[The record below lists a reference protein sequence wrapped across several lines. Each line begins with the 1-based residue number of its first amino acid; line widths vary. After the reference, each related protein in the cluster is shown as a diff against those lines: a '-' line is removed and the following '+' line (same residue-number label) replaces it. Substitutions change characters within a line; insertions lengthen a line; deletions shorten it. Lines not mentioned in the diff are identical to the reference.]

1 MFTLVSVMNEFF
13 PVVCSDALSKIG
25 LLVKARR
32 LALGI
37 RQADFKASLGVSPH
51 TLRKIETGSEWV
63 DLRSFMLVLWRLG
76 ITETVFASLDGLE
89 KTSQIT
95 RYADDEI
102 THQSLAS
109 RRVRLAKPKPED
121 F

>member
-1 MFTLVSVMNEFF
+1 MVAYF
-13 PVVCSDALSKIG
+13 PVVCSDTLSKIG

-32 LALGI
+32 LALGL
-37 RQADFKASLGVSPH
+37 RQTDFKDTLGVSAH
-51 TLRKIETGSEWV
+51 LLRKIESGSELV

-76 ITETVFASLDGLE
+76 ISETVFASLDGIE

-95 RYADDEI
+95 RFTQDDDAQ
-102 THQSLAS
+102 QSIAS
-109 RRVRLAKPKPED
+109 RRVRLAKPKPEE